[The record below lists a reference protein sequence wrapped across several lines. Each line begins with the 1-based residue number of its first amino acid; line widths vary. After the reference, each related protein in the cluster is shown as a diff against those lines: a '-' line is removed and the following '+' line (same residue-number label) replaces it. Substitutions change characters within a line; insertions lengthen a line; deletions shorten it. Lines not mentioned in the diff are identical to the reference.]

1 MIKLLGL
8 IMIIIPGVFVLSMTI
23 LDADIWDS
31 IKLTVAVAL
40 GIAFIGVGAIL
51 MTDGRL
57 RPL

>member
-1 MIKLLGL
+1 
-8 IMIIIPGVFVLSMTI
+8 MIIIPGVFVLSMTI
-23 LDADIWDS
+23 LDEDIWDS

-51 MTDGRL
+51 MTDGGL

>member
-1 MIKLLGL
+1 
-8 IMIIIPGVFVLSMTI
+8 MIIIPGVFVLSMTI
-23 LDADIWDS
+23 LDSDIWDS

-51 MTDGRL
+51 MTDGGL

>member
-23 LDADIWDS
+23 LDSDIWDS

-40 GIAFIGVGAIL
+40 GIAFIGVGSIL
-51 MTDGRL
+51 MIDEGL

>member
-23 LDADIWDS
+23 LDEDIWDS
-31 IKLTVAVAL
+31 IKLTMAVAL
-40 GIAFIGVGAIL
+40 GIAFIGVGTIL
-51 MTDGRL
+51 MTDGGL

>member
-1 MIKLLGL
+1 MIKLLGF
-8 IMIIIPGVFVLSMTI
+8 IMIISPVVFFLSMLAPNT
-23 LDADIWDS
+23 DIWDS

-51 MTDGRL
+51 MTDGGL